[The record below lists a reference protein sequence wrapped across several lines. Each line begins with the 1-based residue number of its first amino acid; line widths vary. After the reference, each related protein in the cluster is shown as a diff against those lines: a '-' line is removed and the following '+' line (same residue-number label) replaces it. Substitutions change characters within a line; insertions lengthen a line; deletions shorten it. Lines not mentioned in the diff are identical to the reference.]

1 MDTAESTI
9 CPCIK
14 GQIPPFAISLM
25 EMKAVQLREISQEY
39 LESKKVDFIKRERKG
54 VSGKNKEV

>member
-1 MDTAESTI
+1 
-9 CPCIK
+9 
-14 GQIPPFAISLM
+14 M

-54 VSGKNKEV
+54 VFGKNKEV